1 MAPARTNPDS
11 VSSSASPSLSDAGTE
26 FGVTL
31 PAATQALR
39 ARARAG
45 GGLSSGTLI
54 VSVLVHVGLLGTLIG
69 LTDNRDTARQAGVVA
84 NFELPTREIEAVAE
98 LDPEL
103 ERLEPLIDD
112 QLDTAELS
120 PILDPAPDPLPELD
134 AVPVDDDAPPPADP
148 PPTDRFAPL
157 PNGPLGGPPAPA
169 APTDFDVE
177 ESAAESATESAPEA
191 DASEDD
197 VPLRADG
204 VEPAEPQLLRADPPD
219 YPRLARRRGWEGSVF
234 LDLRVAADGTVSE
247 ATVATSSGHTV
258 LDDAALAA
266 VRTWLFVPGAP
277 DRTVRHKVTF
287 ELR

>member
-112 QLDTAELS
+112 QLDTAEL
-120 PILDPAPDPLPELD
+120 
-134 AVPVDDDAPPPADP
+134 
-148 PPTDRFAPL
+148 
-157 PNGPLGGPPAPA
+157 
-169 APTDFDVE
+169 
-177 ESAAESATESAPEA
+177 
-191 DASEDD
+191 
-197 VPLRADG
+197 
-204 VEPAEPQLLRADPPD
+204 
-219 YPRLARRRGWEGSVF
+219 
-234 LDLRVAADGTVSE
+234 
-247 ATVATSSGHTV
+247 
-258 LDDAALAA
+258 
-266 VRTWLFVPGAP
+266 
-277 DRTVRHKVTF
+277 
-287 ELR
+287 